1 MNRSLLAFFS
11 ASKMALSYKGQ
22 GASLV
27 NDIFGFTFHHKSL
40 LQAKKQPA
48 THVNSLSIAF
58 LINNEI
64 RKYLKS
70 TFATLQ
76 KAKP

>member
-1 MNRSLLAFFS
+1 MNRRLLTFFR

-40 LQAKKQPA
+40 LQAKKQQR
-48 THVNSLSIAF
+48 NSQIPKIHLRNPS
-58 LINNEI
+58 E
-64 RKYLKS
+64 S
-70 TFATLQ
+70 QTLGCRPQ
-76 KAKP
+76 KE